1 MRHIVINS
9 IIFICILQIAPIHSQ
24 NNAPIYPENYSYCK
38 KETRHPGRT
47 YFHYFHQVMIISL
60 KAPLI
65 LPFIFLYCFLN
76 FVVRR
81 IILLH
86 IMNERLTGTMVGFE
100 KVGKRRVS
108 CLKYYLP
115 GILR

>member
-1 MRHIVINS
+1 MTLIKAEKLYSAPIRLALRRWKRIMRHIVINS
-9 IIFICILQIAPIHSQ
+9 IIFIYILQIAPIHSQ
-24 NNAPIYPENYSYCK
+24 NNAPIYPENFSYCK
-38 KETRHPGRT
+38 KEARHPGRT

-81 IILLH
+81 KIVLH
-86 IMNERLTGTMVGFE
+86 IMNERNGWV
-100 KVGKRRVS
+100 
-108 CLKYYLP
+108 
-115 GILR
+115 